1 MYEHKTSTVTTMP
14 GKRTFV
20 VSKLDRSSGRYLVVM
35 ETARRGKAE
44 KCVTSLRGDGN
55 DVLFSG
61 PGLVEH
67 VPFTLR

>member
-20 VSKLDRSSGRYLVVM
+20 VSKLDTDGRYQVVM
-35 ETARRGKAE
+35 ETDRRGKAE
-44 KCVTSLRGDGN
+44 KCVTRLRTDGN
-55 DVLFSG
+55 DVLFTG